1 MARFRTKAIVF
12 TCLVGIGMLLGMQL
26 AGSGLRTV
34 YGPTWD
40 QPDSAREQGTMS
52 QTVITQTVPNV
63 AEAARVQSQ
72 PISQPTEQSSTIQP
86 QVPIKQTVAEASLT
100 EEKFVPLVPVA
111 KSKQASVDVMA
122 DKTAGLLQKLSKK
135 GIHLVVS
142 MFEGVTE

>member
-12 TCLVGIGMLLGMQL
+12 TCLVGMGMLLGMQL

-40 QPDSAREQGTMS
+40 QPESAREQGTMS
-52 QTVITQTVPNV
+52 QTVITQTAPN
-63 AEAARVQSQ
+63 ATEAARGQSQ
-72 PISQPTEQSSTIQP
+72 PITQTTEQSLAMQP
-86 QVPIKQTVAEASLT
+86 QVPIKQTIAEASLT
-100 EEKFVPLVPVA
+100 EEKAVPLVPA
-111 KSKQASVDVMA
+111 TKSKQASVDVMA

>member
-12 TCLVGIGMLLGMQL
+12 TCLVGMGMLLGMQL

-40 QPDSAREQGTMS
+40 QPESAREQGTMS
-52 QTVITQTVPNV
+52 QTVITGTAPNV
-63 AEAARVQSQ
+63 GEAARVQSQ
-72 PISQPTEQSSTIQP
+72 PIMQPTEQSSAMQP
-86 QVPIKQTVAEASLT
+86 QAPIKQAVAEASLT
-100 EEKFVPLVPVA
+100 EEKAVPLVPA
-111 KSKQASVDVMA
+111 TKSKQASVDVMA

>member
-12 TCLVGIGMLLGMQL
+12 TCLVGMGMLLGMQL

-40 QPDSAREQGTMS
+40 QSESAREQGTMS
-52 QTVITQTVPNV
+52 QTVMTQTAPIATEVAQVP
-63 AEAARVQSQ
+63 SQ
-72 PISQPTEQSSTIQP
+72 PISQPTEQSSTVQP
-86 QVPIKQTVAEASLT
+86 QVPIKQTVVDASLT
-100 EEKFVPLVPVA
+100 EAKFVPLVPVA